1 MAVQSGLTE
10 LEKSRKLT
18 NMHFNRRQFVGI
30 LGAATALRGASMRAD
45 VILYNG
51 NIHTMDLA
59 NPEAEAVA
67 IAGGRF
73 LAVGSKAEVEN
84 LASAGTKRIDL
95 GGRTVLPGFIDAH
108 LHTASSGLRHLKE
121 VDCDLRSI
129 AAIQAA
135 IRERAAKTPP
145 GQWVLGF
152 KYDDTKTTDGRP
164 LTIADLDAAGM
175 GHPVLVNHRGGHT
188 SWVNSKAL
196 ELADVNEKTPDP
208 AGGKFERGED
218 GKLNGR
224 VMESATARFDAKI
237 PNTATR
243 AERQAGVKLIGKMI
257 AASGITSVNDPMGQ
271 PEDLLAYQDAY
282 AAGDLSMRVYAFIS
296 QPYIK
301 QMLPSGV
308 HSGLGN
314 EWVRVGAMKMFCDG
328 SISERDARVSE
339 AYVGRPNDF
348 GILVNN
354 EEQLFEMGREPFAAG
369 WQIGTHANGDVA
381 IDIVLR
387 VYERLLRETPRP
399 DPRFRIEHCTIIND
413 GLVRRIKDQGVIPAP
428 FSSYVYYHGEK
439 MKAYGAERLNSMFA
453 LRSFLDAG
461 VPCTMSSD
469 YPPGPFE
476 PMMFLQSAVTRTD
489 KMGNVWGPKQRI
501 TIAEAL
507 RVATMNGAHA
517 SFEEKLKGSIEVG
530 KLADLVVLGRD
541 PLKEDPSTLVTIPV
555 ERTMVGGEWKF
566 EA

>member
-1 MAVQSGLTE
+1 LTGLQ
-10 LEKSRKLT
+10 KSFKLQR
-18 NMHFNRRQFVGI
+18 MRFSRRQFVGI
-30 LGAATALRGASMRAD
+30 LGAATALRGATVRAD
-45 VILYNG
+45 IVLYNG
-51 NIHTMDLA
+51 NIHTMDPA
-59 NPEAEAVA
+59 NPQADA
-67 IAGGRF
+67 IAISGGRF
-73 LAVGSKAEVEN
+73 LAVGTKDEIDN

-152 KYDDTKTTDGRP
+152 KYDDTKTTDGRA
-164 LTIADLDAAGM
+164 LTIADLDAAAPNN
-175 GHPVLVNHRGGHT
+175 PVLINHRGGHT

-196 ELADVNEKTPDP
+196 AIADVNEKTPDP
-208 AGGKFERGED
+208 PGGKFERGED
-218 GKLNGR
+218 GKLTGR
-224 VMESATARFDAKI
+224 AMESAKDPFEAKI

-243 AERQAGVKLIGKMI
+243 AERQEGVKLITKMI
-257 AASGITSVNDPMGQ
+257 VRSGITSVNDPTGQ
-271 PEDLLAYQDAY
+271 PEDLIAYQDAY
-282 AAGDLSMRVYAFIS
+282 AAGDLSVRVYAFIS

-339 AYVGRPNDF
+339 PYIGRPNDF

-354 EEQLFEMGREPFAAG
+354 EEQLLEMAREPYKAG
-369 WQIGTHANGDVA
+369 WQIGTHGNGDVA

-387 VYERLLRETPRP
+387 VYERLQRETPKN

-413 GLVRRIKDQGVIPAP
+413 DLVRRIKAQGVIPLP

-461 VPCTMSSD
+461 IPCTMSSD

-489 KMGNVWGPKQRI
+489 TMGNVWGPKQRI

-507 RVATMNGAHA
+507 RVGTVNGAHA

-541 PLKEDPSTLVTIPV
+541 PLKEDPSSLVTIPV
-555 ERTMVGGEWKF
+555 ERTMVGGDWKF